1 MASFST
7 YNSSFN
13 TDFCL
18 QLAYRVLQKQTE
30 KGSNFV
36 ASPLSLHIILSLVAA
51 GSKGKTLE
59 QLLSFLGSESK
70 DELNSL
76 SSQFLSRL
84 WHAEGTKSGG
94 PNLSFVNGAW
104 VEKTFGLKTS
114 FEEIVKNVYKSQ
126 IEAVDF
132 KNKAEEVAQEV
143 NSWIE
148 NATNG
153 LISHIVPSGS
163 LNPRTRLVLA
173 NALYFKG
180 AWDKRFD
187 SSMTETRSFN
197 LLNGENVKVP
207 FMTSKRCGSYYYRSF
222 QNHFNSF
229 ENYKVLSIPYQCG
242 SNPFKFAMYFF
253 LPHGKHGLPNLI
265 HTLNSN
271 PRFLNQ
277 NFELRRAEIS
287 ELWIPKFKFSYN
299 VEAEEAMKELGLTL
313 PFMPGELTEVSD
325 SFSSHKLHV
334 SKILHKAFVEVDEEG
349 TEAAACTIVS
359 AIQCCASVAMP
370 KISFVADHPFI
381 FMIREETSKAVF
393 FIGAVLNPLLD
404 S

>member
-7 YNSSFN
+7 YNTSFN

-18 QLAYRVLQKQTE
+18 QLAYKVLQKQTE

-36 ASPLSLHIILSLVAA
+36 VSPLSLHLILSLVAA
-51 GSKGKTLE
+51 GSKGKTLD
-59 QLLSFLGSESK
+59 QLLSFLGSKSK

-84 WHAEGTKSGG
+84 RRAEDTKSVG
-94 PNLSFVNGAW
+94 PNLSLVNGAW

-114 FEEIVKNVYKSQ
+114 FEDIVKNVYKSQ

-132 KNKAEEVAQEV
+132 TNKAEEVAQEANWWV
-143 NSWIE
+143 E

-153 LISHIVPSGS
+153 VIMHILPSGS
-163 LNPRTRLVLA
+163 LSPKTTLVLA

-180 AWDKRFD
+180 AWDKKFD
-187 SSMTETRSFN
+187 STMTETRSFN

-207 FMTSKRCGSYYYRSF
+207 FMTSKKWGSYYYRSF
-222 QNHFNSF
+222 ENHFNSF
-229 ENYKVLSIPYQCG
+229 ENYTILSIPYQCG

-277 NFELRRAEIS
+277 NFELRREQIA
-287 ELWIPKFKFSYN
+287 ELWIPKFKF
-299 VEAEEAMKELGLTL
+299 
-313 PFMPGELTEVSD
+313 P
-325 SFSSHKLHV
+325 
-334 SKILHKAFVEVDEEG
+334 
-349 TEAAACTIVS
+349 TIWK
-359 AIQCCASVAMP
+359 P
-370 KISFVADHPFI
+370 KRP
-381 FMIREETSKAVF
+381 
-393 FIGAVLNPLLD
+393 
-404 S
+404 